1 MDIVFVYVWAWY
13 LDLLTF
19 RDSDLLTFH
28 DSGDSDLSTLEELT
42 NLNQNLNQNQT
53 QIIL

>member
-1 MDIVFVYVWAWY
+1 MDNVFVYVWAWY

-19 RDSDLLTFH
+19 HDSDLLTFH
-28 DSGDSDLSTLEELT
+28 DSDDSDLSTLEELT